1 MRWPRKELR
10 VEQWIPR
17 SMEVNNLCETWSSGE
32 ADELWKCR
40 SFDLIILSLQFYF
53 LEWSYNVCNWPKKIH
68 CGKKYWLENN
78 ILVTCK
84 RGFPGGSVDI
94 RDTHLIPGWGRCS
107 GGRHG
112 KPPQYSCLE
121 NPMDWGGWQPTVYR
135 VSQSQTQL
143 KWLST
148 HTDSTYKKWIIA

>member
-84 RGFPGGSVDI
+84 RGFPGGTSGKEPACQFRRHKRHPSDPWVGKMLW
-94 RDTHLIPGWGRCS
+94 RKAWQTTPVFLPGESYGLRRLAAYCLQGLTES
-107 GGRHG
+107 GTA
-112 KPPQYSCLE
+112 E
-121 NPMDWGGWQPTVYR
+121 VT
-135 VSQSQTQL
+135 
-143 KWLST
+143 
-148 HTDSTYKKWIIA
+148 